1 MTIIVRLITLVGIL
15 ISWNTAMASSL
26 DQQINQLIA
35 QQFNQTIA
43 NITITY
49 LTPKPQLSCEQPQL
63 TLLNKQKFAGK
74 VTISAQCDHKTKF
87 IQLNVAISGNYVVA
101 KQAIS
106 AGTVITEQHIRLQSG
121 RLDTL
126 PTAVIL
132 DKAQALNHIA
142 LRNIK
147 PDEPIKTAM
156 LQKNWLVKAGQ
167 IVKVIIN
174 GDGYQIVT
182 NGKTLNNAVLD
193 DHINVRLNSGNIIEG
208 IVTSDGVMI
217 NP

>member
-35 QQFNQTIA
+35 QQFNQTIT

-74 VTISAQCDHKTKF
+74 VTISAQCDHNTKF
-87 IQLNVAISGNYVVA
+87 IQLNVAVSGNYVVA

>member
-1 MTIIVRLITLVGIL
+1 MTVIVRLITLVGIL

-87 IQLNVAISGNYVVA
+87 IQLNVAVSGNYVVA

-106 AGTVITEQHIRLQSG
+106 AGTVITDEHVRLQSG

-126 PTAVIL
+126 PAAVIL

-147 PDEPIKTAM
+147 SDEPIKTAM

-208 IVTSDGVMI
+208 TVTNDGVMI